1 MPAGEHTWLHA
12 GVLVVPAAV
21 PTLLAAAVA
30 PAAGHLLPLRLIA
43 LVSAADCKKKA
54 ASLRTQITVSQ
65 TGQLNGSQTRTQV
78 LWRNVLNNFPNLFSK
93 SFSNAVTS
101 TPWVSEAK
109 RKL

>member
-1 MPAGEHTWLHA
+1 MPVGEHTWLHA

-54 ASLRTQITVSQ
+54 ASLSAQITLYR
-65 TGQLNGSQTRTQV
+65 TGHLNGSQARV
-78 LWRNVLNNFPNLFSK
+78 PWRNVLNNFPKLFSK
-93 SFSNAVTS
+93 SFYNAVTS